1 MLDDK
6 HLSDLFE
13 TPNKQNDEI
22 DEPIDDTS
30 SSDSDDEINNKL
42 TQSMTIQSN
51 KKENKMFQ
59 SMVLNP
65 SNKINSSNKDDFK
78 NAGNLL
84 LFDNSNKIE
93 HSLSV
98 KWDIT
103 NPDINDNIA
112 LYQHHRYHDKN
123 YIQVVNIQGI
133 KSGLYTFTNLVD
145 GYYDVRLLR
154 GTKQKHDKYVKSN
167 VCCLGPEVELNYEII
182 EDNKQQYLKVIVN
195 SKFIKSK
202 NDCIALF
209 YNTEYS
215 NKLMKS
221 VMYNYLNTVTD
232 NGNNKEMIFKIK
244 HIHGLFDIRYFY
256 YNSLSMLY
264 GNVYSGSKTI
274 KLQNF
279 NELGVILDD
288 RFNQIKVYWRLY
300 TIDPNDSQWIGI
312 YENDKLLTY
321 EYICKHHYLNDLH
334 TEGVVIIGHKKT
346 YNKIKEVLSKNQPD
360 NKYSI
365 KFFTKSYLMSNLIMS
380 CSLYDSYIKE
390 QKKNRNE

>member
-65 SNKINSSNKDDFK
+65 SNKNSSNKDDFK
-78 NAGNLL
+78 NAGNLI

-123 YIQVVNIQGI
+123 YIQIFNIQGVKQGI
-133 KSGLYTFTNLVD
+133 YTFTSLVD

-195 SKFIKSK
+195 SKFVKSK

-209 YNTEYS
+209 YNTEHS

-221 VMYNYLNTVTD
+221 VMYNYLNTATD
-232 NGNNKEMIFKIK
+232 NGDNKEMIFKIK

-256 YNSLSMLY
+256 YNSLSMIY
-264 GNVYSGSKTI
+264 GNVYSGCKTI

-279 NELGVILDD
+279 NELGVVLDD
-288 RFNQIKVYWRLY
+288 RFKQIKVYWRLY

-346 YNKIKEVLSKNQPD
+346 YNKVKEILSKNQPD
-360 NKYSI
+360 NRYSI
-365 KFFTKSYLMSNLIMS
+365 KFFTKSYLMSSLIMS

>member
-30 SSDSDDEINNKL
+30 SSDSDNEINNKL

-65 SNKINSSNKDDFK
+65 SNKNSSNTDDFK

-123 YIQVVNIQGI
+123 YIQIFNIQGVKQGI
-133 KSGLYTFTNLVD
+133 YTFTSLVD

-167 VCCLGPEVELNYEII
+167 VCCLGPEVEINYELI

-195 SKFIKSK
+195 SKFVKSK

-209 YNTEYS
+209 YNTEHS

-221 VMYNYLNTVTD
+221 VMYNYLNTATD
-232 NGNNKEMIFKIK
+232 NGDNKEIIFKIK
-244 HIHGLFDIRYFY
+244 HIHGLFSIRYFY

-274 KLQNF
+274 KLQNY
-279 NELGVILDD
+279 NSLGVVLND
-288 RFNQIKVYWRLY
+288 RFKQIQIYWRLY

-321 EYICKHHYLNDLH
+321 EYISKHHYLNELH

-346 YNKIKEVLSKNQPD
+346 YNKIKEIIDKNQPD
-360 NKYSI
+360 NRYSI
-365 KFFTKSYLMSNLIMS
+365 KFFTKSYLISNLVMS

-390 QKKNRNE
+390 QNKVREE